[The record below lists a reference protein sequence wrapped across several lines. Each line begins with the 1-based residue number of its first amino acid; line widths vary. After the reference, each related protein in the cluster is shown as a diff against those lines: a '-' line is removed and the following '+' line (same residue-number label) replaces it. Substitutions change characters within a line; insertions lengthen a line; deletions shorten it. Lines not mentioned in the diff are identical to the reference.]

1 VGDDGRVSERP
12 DVVDI
17 GRVAAAA
24 DAIKGAV
31 VRTPVAH
38 SQTLSDITGA
48 TVFVKFEN
56 LQFTGSYKERGALFR
71 LLNLDGGAQ
80 RRGVVTA
87 SAGNFAQAVAYHA
100 SRLKIPATI
109 VMPAATPSI
118 KVGRCEGFGATIV
131 LKGDGFDEASTE
143 ARSLASG
150 DGLTFLS
157 AFDDPDVVAGQGTT
171 ALEFLDDVPDLD
183 VLVVPVGGGGLLSGM
198 AVVARARLPHI
209 EMVGVQ
215 SERYPAMVAA
225 LTGTELESGGPT
237 IAEGIA
243 VASPGQLTREI
254 LKATGCDVVTVP
266 EARIEEAVC
275 LYLEVEKTVAEGAG
289 AAGLAALREYPERFS
304 GRRVGLVL
312 SGGNIGLLLLAS
324 VITRGMIRSDRL
336 LQLTVDLPDSPGSLG
351 ALTALLGTTGANIID
366 VSHERRRLEIPSRM
380 AQVNLTVETR
390 GAPHAAEIVE
400 QLRRAGYSVTI
411 APPSL

>member
-1 VGDDGRVSERP
+1 VTDTAAL
-12 DVVDI
+12 VDI
-17 GRVAAAA
+17 DRVVAAAA
-24 DAIKGAV
+24 AIEGAV
-31 VRTPVAH
+31 VRTPVAR
-38 SQTLSDITGA
+38 SQTLSEITGA

-71 LLNLDGGAQ
+71 LLNLEAGEPL
-80 RRGVVTA
+80 RGVVTA

-100 SRLKIPATI
+100 SRLGIPATI
-109 VMPAATPSI
+109 VMPAGTPSI
-118 KVGRCEGFGATIV
+118 KVARCQGFGARIE
-131 LKGDGFDEASTE
+131 LEGDSFDDASAH
-143 ARSLASG
+143 ARTLASA
-150 DGLTFLS
+150 DGLTYLS
-157 AFDDPDVVAGQGTT
+157 PFDDPDVVAGQGTT

-198 AVVARARLPHI
+198 AVAARSRRPDI
-209 EMVGVQ
+209 ELVGVQ

-225 LTGTELESGGPT
+225 LSDTALTSGGPT

-243 VASPGQLTREI
+243 VANPGQLTRRI
-254 LKATGCDVVTVP
+254 IKAMDCKLVIVP

-289 AAGLAALREYPERFS
+289 AAGLAALREYPENFR

-351 ALTALLGTTGANIID
+351 ALTVLLGSTGANIVD
-366 VSHERRRLEIPSRM
+366 VSHERRRLELPSRM
-380 AQVNLTVETR
+380 AQVTLTIETR
-390 GAPHAAEIVE
+390 GAEHAASIVD
-400 QLRRAGYSVTI
+400 QLRGSGYTVAV